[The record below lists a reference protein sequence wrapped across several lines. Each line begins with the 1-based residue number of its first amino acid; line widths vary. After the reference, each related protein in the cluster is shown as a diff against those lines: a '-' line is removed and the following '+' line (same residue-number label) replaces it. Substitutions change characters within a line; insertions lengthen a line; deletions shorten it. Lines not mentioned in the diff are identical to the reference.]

1 MSNDAGNP
9 PTPDETGLGQDG
21 SGNPDTDR
29 AYLQDESPVQ
39 VDPDAPVAPSDGPG
53 DEPGT
58 DADAARG

>member
-1 MSNDAGNP
+1 MSNDAGNT
-9 PTPDETGLGQDG
+9 PTSLGQDG

-29 AYLQDESPVQ
+29 AYLQDEPPVQ
-39 VDPDAPVAPSDGPG
+39 VDPDAPTAPAETDG